1 MSRRLRSEPSTSKY
15 TVQRIGR
22 GKRETV
28 EDSVAAEEPL
38 EIRVIGHDG
47 GQNVQKS
54 LVVTM
59 RTPGDDFELAAGFL
73 YNEGIVQRREDIL
86 DVAYCL
92 DEAQPQ
98 ERNIV
103 SVTLGPDAQLDPT
116 RLDRNFFANSSCGV
130 CGKATLESLELIG
143 HNPIEGGPQF
153 SERVLKTLPAAM
165 REKQL
170 TFQQTGGLHASA
182 LFDSAGNLID
192 LREDIGRHNTV
203 DKLVGERLMKGEMPL
218 SENGLVVSG
227 RAGFEI
233 LQKAL
238 AARVP
243 LVAAVGAPSTLA
255 VDVATEFGITLIGF
269 LNADGFNVYCH
280 PDRIAAQA

>member
-1 MSRRLRSEPSTSKY
+1 MSRRLRPEPNTGKY

-38 EIRVIGHDG
+38 EIRVIRHDG
-47 GQNVQKS
+47 GQSVQQS

-73 YNEGIVQRREDIL
+73 YNEGVVQRREDIL
-86 DVAYCL
+86 DIAYCL

-98 ERNIV
+98 ERNVV
-103 SVTLGPDAQLDPT
+103 SVTLGPDAKLDPT
-116 RLDRNFFANSSCGV
+116 RLDRNFFASSSCGV
-130 CGKATLESLELIG
+130 CGKATLESLELRG
-143 HNPIEGGPQF
+143 QSLVEGGPLF

-165 REKQL
+165 RERQL

-182 LFDSAGNLID
+182 LFDSQANLID

-203 DKLVGERLMKGEMPL
+203 DKLVGERLMKGELPL
-218 SENGLVVSG
+218 SESGLVVSG

-233 LQKAL
+233 LQKTL

-269 LNADGFNVYCH
+269 LNADGFNVYSR
-280 PDRIAAQA
+280 PDRIAGQA

>member
-1 MSRRLRSEPSTSKY
+1 VTNPRPADKGTKAYNVRRFQSDSPESA
-15 TVQRIGR
+15 
-22 GKRETV
+22 
-28 EDSVAAEEPL
+28 EDRLAAEEPM
-38 EIRVIGHDG
+38 EIRLAWPDG
-47 GQNVQKS
+47 GRTGQKS
-54 LVVTM
+54 LAVTM

-73 YNEGIVQRREDIL
+73 YSEGIVQRREDIL
-86 DVAYCL
+86 DIAYCL

-98 ERNIV
+98 ERNVV
-103 SVTLGPDAQLDPT
+103 SVTLAPHTQVDLT
-116 RLDRNFFANSSCGV
+116 RLDRNFFASSSCGV

-143 HNPIEGGPQF
+143 HSPIEPGPQF
-153 SERVLKTLPAAM
+153 SERVLKTLPDAM

-170 TFQQTGGLHASA
+170 AFRQTGGLHASA
-182 LFDSAGNLID
+182 LFDSQANLID

-203 DKLVGERLMKGEMPL
+203 DKLVGERLMKNDIPL
-218 SENGLVVSG
+218 SDHVLVVSG

-238 AARVP
+238 VARVP

-269 LNADGFNVYCH
+269 LDANGFNVYSH
-280 PDRIAAQA
+280 PDRICK